1 MRQTPREKEMPI
13 PNRITIDGAD
23 LPDRFVS
30 RDVAA
35 TFLGLSPRTL
45 ATWASAG
52 CGPRFTKLSGGRS
65 GCVRY
70 RLSEL
75 ERFIADPAGYR
86 PRPVAPFNPATAKRV
101 QLVKGPNAARSRR
114 RRNGKAR
121 AS

>member
-1 MRQTPREKEMPI
+1 MPV
-13 PNRITIDGAD
+13 PNRITTDAAE

-52 CGPRFTKLSGGRS
+52 CGPVFSKLSGGRS

-75 ERFIADPAGYR
+75 ERFASDPQAYT
-86 PRPVAPFNPATAKRV
+86 PRPVAAFNVPGRKAGRLSVARPRKR
-101 QLVKGPNAARSRR
+101 KARS
-114 RRNGKAR
+114 
-121 AS
+121 